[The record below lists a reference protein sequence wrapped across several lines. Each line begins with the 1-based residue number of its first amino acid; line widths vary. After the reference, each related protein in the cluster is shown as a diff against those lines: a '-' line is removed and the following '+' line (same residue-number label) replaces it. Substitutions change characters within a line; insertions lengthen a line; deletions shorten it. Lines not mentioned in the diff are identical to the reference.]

1 VSGCGRKPVITVS
14 WEDAQAYVGWL
25 AVQTGTPCRLL
36 SEAEWEYACRAGT
49 STRYSWGDE
58 IAPDN
63 ANYGHNLG
71 RTSEVGSYRANPWG
85 LFDMHGNVW
94 EWVEDC
100 WSDRYDGAP
109 DDGSAWTSGDCRHR
123 VLRGGTWRNVN
134 WDLRSAN
141 RFARPA
147 HEWVDDYGFRVARML
162 DG

>member
-1 VSGCGRKPVITVS
+1 MGIRLPGWHQHALLVGRQ
-14 WEDAQAYVGWL
+14 D
-25 AVQTGTPCRLL
+25 
-36 SEAEWEYACRAGT
+36 RAGQ
-49 STRYSWGDE
+49 RE
-58 IAPDN
+58 LR
-63 ANYGHNLG
+63 HNLG

-109 DDGSAWTSGDCRHR
+109 DDGSAWTSGDCRQR

-134 WDLRSAN
+134 WDFRSAN